1 MKIHSCP
8 ILPHTVVLILD
19 SVLVQEGM
27 RRGFFL
33 TEAFA
38 NPASTTLHTVYVVQT
53 HEKLN
58 EELDREISK
67 ESWVHIKLCEC
78 LLSLYIRPRRAEMSV
93 EDLWDNH
100 LCVLQWVASSVHG
113 RATLQANICLSS
125 FINVSSDIL
134 GLLNFDFNCTGVIEC
149 MIIPLF
155 TDFSLT
161 SLWLNV
167 SGLGKFIIAK
177 LLESC

>member
-1 MKIHSCP
+1 MDVLLGKQTKNNQNMKIHSCP

-38 NPASTTLHTVYVVQT
+38 NPASTTLHTGYVVQT

-67 ESWVHIKLCEC
+67 ES
-78 LLSLYIRPRRAEMSV
+78 
-93 EDLWDNH
+93 
-100 LCVLQWVASSVHG
+100 
-113 RATLQANICLSS
+113 
-125 FINVSSDIL
+125 
-134 GLLNFDFNCTGVIEC
+134 
-149 MIIPLF
+149 
-155 TDFSLT
+155 
-161 SLWLNV
+161 
-167 SGLGKFIIAK
+167 
-177 LLESC
+177 